1 MKNAFNK
8 ICAGALTIA
17 LGASMMFSMASCKKN
32 KSYTANNTVFKIG
45 AMGPEDGGAAKYGIA
60 VRNSALM
67 AVEEINALEDGEFK
81 FELTFLNDSHD
92 ATKVASN
99 YANLFENGMQ
109 VSIGCVTTSPA
120 LEFAPLSYDD
130 SVFFIT
136 PSASG
141 DAVPQYPNGYQMCF
155 SDSNQG
161 TASAQ
166 YFNANYQGKTVGVF
180 YKSDDPYSS
189 GIYENFK
196 ENLDSSFSLVEA
208 SFTGNPASF
217 DSQVT
222 LLSGCDV
229 IFMPV
234 YTEPASLFMKNGV
247 GHIKNNAVY
256 YGCDGLDGI
265 DCVENFDINSIPQE
279 VSFLSHFNSNA
290 TSGPAYDYIQKYN
303 ARFDEAKEPTNQFGA
318 AAYDCVYAIYEAMK
332 YAKAHGK
339 ELSVT
344 MSAAELCE
352 LLQEVF
358 NSEDFV
364 FHGVTGECVN
374 GQKSNISW
382 DESGYVN
389 KQAVKYVVKEADS
402 N

>member
-1 MKNAFNK
+1 MKNVFK
-8 ICAGALTIA
+8 KVCAAALTLA
-17 LGASMMFSMASCKKN
+17 LGASMMFSMASCKKETN
-32 KSYTANNTVFKIG
+32 YAANNTVFKIG

-60 VRNSALM
+60 VRNSAQM
-67 AVEEINALEDGEFK
+67 AVDEINALTNGEFK

-92 ATKVASN
+92 ATKVAPN
-99 YANLFENGMQ
+99 YANLYESGMQ
-109 VSIGCVTTSPA
+109 VSLGCVTTRPA
-120 LEFAPLSYDD
+120 LEFAPLSYEDK
-130 SVFFIT
+130 VFFIT

-141 DAVPQYPNGYQMCF
+141 DDVPKYDNGYQMCF

-166 YFNANYQGKTVGVF
+166 YFNANYQGKTVGVI

-189 GIYENFK
+189 GIFDKFK
-196 ENLDSSFSLVEA
+196 ESLSSSFALKEA

-217 DSQVT
+217 DSQVS
-222 LLSGCDV
+222 LLSDCDV
-229 IFMPV
+229 IFMPL
-234 YTEPASLFMKNGV
+234 YTEHASLFMKNGV

-265 DCVENFDINSIPQE
+265 DTVENFDINSIPQE

-290 TSGPAYDYIQKYN
+290 TSGPAYDYVQKYN
-303 ARFDEAKEPTNQFGA
+303 ARFDEEKEPTNQFGA

-339 ELSVT
+339 ELSTT
-344 MSAAELCE
+344 MSPAALCE
-352 LLQEVF
+352 ILQEVF
-358 NSEDFV
+358 NSDDFV
-364 FHGVTGECVN
+364 FHGITGECVGN
-374 GQKSNISW
+374 NKSNITW
-382 DESGYVN
+382 ESTGYVD
-389 KQAVKYVVKEADS
+389 KVAVKYVVKPA